1 MENVQQHGNR
11 LLATLDRTDFELL
24 APHLCNVP
32 LVQGF
37 ALQEQEAPVEKVYFP
52 VSGVI
57 SLISVMEGGE
67 VIETAMVGRE
77 GAFRRVRRTRA
88 LERIHACGRAVA
100 GPCDGHPSGELS
112 SRGRSK

>member
-37 ALQEQEAPVEKVYFP
+37 ALQEQEAPVEKVCFP

-77 GAFRRVRRTRA
+77 GAVSA
-88 LERIHACGRAVA
+88 
-100 GPCDGHPSGELS
+100 D
-112 SRGRSK
+112 